1 MPYAVGAG
9 LALSVCLFAT
19 LLGFDRD
26 RVFYPTLTIVI
37 ASYYALFAVIGGT
50 ARVLGIESVV
60 ILVFLVTSVLGFKL
74 NLWIV
79 VGALC
84 AHGVFDLLH
93 AHLIANPG
101 VPVWWPTFC
110 LAYDV
115 TAGAYLA
122 VLLLSRSSSAPDGRQ
137 VEHHRHRENELP
149 GLAVQ

>member
-9 LALSVCLFAT
+9 LALSVSLFAT

-26 RVFYPTLTIVI
+26 RAFYPTLTIVI
-37 ASYYALFAVIGGT
+37 TSYYALFAVMGAN

-60 ILVFLVTSVLGFKL
+60 ILMFLVTSVLGLKL

-84 AHGVFDLLH
+84 GHGVFDFLH
-93 AHLIANPG
+93 AHLIANAG
-101 VPVWWPTFC
+101 VPAWWPMFC

-115 TAGAYLA
+115 TAGVYLA
-122 VLLLSRSSSAPDGRQ
+122 VVLLSRSRRSGM
-137 VEHHRHRENELP
+137 P
-149 GLAVQ
+149 G